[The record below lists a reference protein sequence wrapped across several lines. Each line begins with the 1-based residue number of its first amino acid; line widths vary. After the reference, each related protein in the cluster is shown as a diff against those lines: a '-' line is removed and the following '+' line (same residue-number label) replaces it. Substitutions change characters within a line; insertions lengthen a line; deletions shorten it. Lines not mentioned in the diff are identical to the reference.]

1 MRVMGEI
8 VSDELLEAVDSC
20 IFCSA
25 TGLTRSGTLVQDV
38 PPVCVLECSECRA
51 EMVDQLPKREFLD
64 KLYTGGNYVGFLD
77 GSELLTSALARR
89 LAAAMIEGC
98 SPSATIRIL
107 DFGGGS
113 GSLGRAV
120 AAFFSDRGSHCR
132 ITVVDIK
139 STGVG
144 SGIEFFTPEDFDK
157 CTETFDVIL
166 CSAVVEHLRD
176 PGVRLRSLFN
186 RLAEGGWIYVRSPQL
201 GGLKRVR
208 ASWFRWP
215 RHLSDFGPAFW
226 QRFPSIFDWK
236 IDVVWSRASRPET
249 EWRTKKVSTVVAIAL
264 KAPCFLELGFRR
276 LFRLNVACSY
286 PLVGGWEFLGQKISD
301 SR

>member
-1 MRVMGEI
+1 MGAVGGI
-8 VSDELLEAVDSC
+8 VSDELLEAIDSC

-38 PPVCVLECSECRA
+38 PPVYVVECSECRA
-51 EMVDQLPKREFLD
+51 EMVDHLPKREFLD
-64 KLYTGGNYVGFLD
+64 KLYTGGNYVGHLD
-77 GSELLTSALARR
+77 GSERLANALARR
-89 LAAAMIEGC
+89 LAAAMIEGF
-98 SPSATIRIL
+98 SPTATIRIL

-120 AAFFSDRGSHCR
+120 AAFLFQRGVHCK
-132 ITVVDIK
+132 ITVVDITF
-139 STGVG
+139 TGFA
-144 SGIEFFTPEDFDK
+144 SGIEFCTPEDFDRR
-157 CTETFDVIL
+157 TETFDVIL

-201 GGLKRVR
+201 AGLKRIR
-208 ASWFRWP
+208 RSWFRWP
-215 RHLSDFGPAFW
+215 RHLSDFGPIFW
-226 QRFPSIFDWK
+226 QRFPAICGWR

-249 EWRTKKVSTVVAIAL
+249 EWRTKPLSTVVAIAL
-264 KAPCFLELGFRR
+264 KAPCFLELGIRR

-286 PLVGGWEFLGQKISD
+286 PFVGGWEYLGRKLLD